1 MLTLNRTLLRPL
13 VKFLGCIRSAQSEKL
28 ALLVVVHCVFFL
40 KQQMSR
46 RLGPEGGMRKSDVVR
61 RLNVL
66 TIEVLILMTSKLHCE
81 MTPCVF

>member
-40 KQQMSR
+40 KTT
-46 RLGPEGGMRKSDVVR
+46 
-61 RLNVL
+61 NV
-66 TIEVLILMTSKLHCE
+66 K
-81 MTPCVF
+81 TPWPGRGDAEKRCGEAAKCVDH